1 MRQEEFE
8 TVPVHVMVEVLVA
21 AVFCM
26 IGISSILREH
36 DLPDLPV
43 FPIAR
48 HASHLPKQ
56 AACSA
61 LYMHLMQQFH
71 WELVHSEIWS
81 IHAGSLS
88 LAGDFKPIH
97 ASANQE

>member
-1 MRQEEFE
+1 MLSSCPAGRDELKLRQEEFE

-26 IGISSILREH
+26 IGTSSVLKKH
-36 DLPDLPV
+36 DSPDFPV
-43 FPIAR
+43 FPVAR

-61 LYMHLMQQFH
+61 LYMQLSYWVSVHAEDEASMQA
-71 WELVHSEIWS
+71 V
-81 IHAGSLS
+81 
-88 LAGDFKPIH
+88 
-97 ASANQE
+97 